1 MFYSDYVENRIYSA
15 SLDTGEDVEM
25 LLDDAVEVPG
35 KLTERERESTIAQ
48 APLLKAIK
56 ILLHNAENHER
67 TTNNTFID
75 LASQNINNYMEQK
88 FSTDIF
94 FRLNLLFHY

>member
-67 TTNNTFID
+67 TTNNIFVGF
-75 LASQNINNYMEQK
+75 LNNIEQK
-88 FSTDIF
+88 FSTDMF